1 MKRNFFFV
9 LSLFLGLIV
18 SSCCVG
24 ARMGR
29 DHRLI
34 SLFRFNSGED
44 YADHLWGNQSGGI
57 MIGIKRPIALDSGYY
72 MTNYTTYPRTDIY
85 FLTFTFDDLD
95 SNRIPEDWQSHWEDY
110 VLAKNPFEQFF
121 TVIVED
127 CHGKIDMF
135 PAYCSTCESTFYT
148 DTTILNRMIA
158 NQEFEF
164 LLGNN
169 ITY

>member
-1 MKRNFFFV
+1 MKKGALFFLLFI
-9 LSLFLGLIV
+9 LSLVV

-24 ARMGR
+24 ARMDR

-34 SLFRFNSGED
+34 SLFKFNPGED
-44 YADHLWGNQSGGI
+44 YADHLWAHNRGI
-57 MIGIKRPIALDSGYY
+57 MRGIEKPIALDSGYY
-72 MTNYTTYPRTDIY
+72 MTNYTSYPRSDIY
-85 FLTFTFDDLD
+85 FLTFTYDDLD
-95 SNRIPEDWQSHWEDY
+95 SNLIPEDWQSHWEDY

-127 CHGKIDMF
+127 CHGNLDQF
-135 PAYCSTCESTFYT
+135 PAYCKTCESTFYI

-158 NQEFEF
+158 DQEFKF
-164 LLGNN
+164 LISNN